1 MSVAEVL
8 INAEQAAKGKF
19 KITEGD
25 YLDDEGLYH
34 CGVCHR
40 RKQTVITVGNVTR
53 TLSRA
58 MPILIKNWGC
68 DVQTAQYQFGIR
80 NA

>member
-8 INAEQAAKGKF
+8 INTEQAAKGKF
-19 KITEGD
+19 KINEGD

-40 RKQTVITVGNVTR
+40 RKQTVITIGNSAR
-53 TLSRA
+53 TSSQV
-58 MPILIKNWGC
+58 MTI
-68 DVQTAQYQFGIR
+68 
-80 NA
+80 